1 MVKQNYSLFPGSKNT
16 MMMVSFAGLNCTPD
30 RRDPVLFPI
39 LTDSLARSSTK
50 HLRDELSMSYYRRP
64 SGVVPLQAKADL
76 EEQMDA
82 VDVAQKGKGKMKEV
96 TNSVGAPKGTK
107 TVAKFKVLED
117 CGVRAWI
124 VLSADSHS
132 LSRGAGFSYS

>member
-1 MVKQNYSLFPGSKNT
+1 
-16 MMMVSFAGLNCTPD
+16 
-30 RRDPVLFPI
+30 
-39 LTDSLARSSTK
+39 
-50 HLRDELSMSYYRRP
+50 MSYYRRP